1 LKDLEIIKENYT
13 DPQILTLDIEEKELA
28 DNDNTFL
35 NANNIYT
42 EVEGEVGKNL
52 KLKDNQRV
60 NLVGIIKSRFG
71 TAEDARKSSEK
82 RWLSAYS
89 NYRGLYKKGVKFR
102 DSEKS
107 RIFVKI
113 TKTKVLAAF
122 GQLVDV
128 IFGAGIFPIGISE
141 TKLPEGERKN
151 AHLDTQNPS
160 PTLESPDNI
169 GNRLEDETDNPY
181 DVGYEGDGR
190 ILAAGETLGRGEY
203 SKTVEETAEESGMLV
218 EGLNPNPQ
226 VFELSPA
233 KKAARAM
240 EKLIHDQIEESK
252 GSSEIRNSLLE
263 ASLLGTGIL
272 KGPFNFNKKLN
283 KWEMDED
290 NNRVYAPLEVRVP
303 RIEFVSCWDFYPDPQ
318 ATNVD
323 ECEFII
329 HRHKM
334 NRSQLRQLRNMPYF
348 NEDAIRDC
356 LREGPNYIE
365 KGFEDQL
372 KDQMSS
378 PDESGSSNFEVLE
391 YWGIMDAEYA
401 REVGIDLDEEIDD
414 LDEVQ
419 INAWVC
425 GNMLLRAVVNPFSPY
440 RIPYHAFPYEK
451 NPYNFFGIGVAENM
465 DDSQQIMNGHARMAI
480 DNLALAGSLVFD
492 VDESALVGGQTMEVY
507 PGKIF
512 RRQAGMPGQ
521 SIYGL
526 KFPNTAPENMMM
538 FDRFRQLAD
547 EQTGIPSYSHGQTG
561 VQSMT
566 RTASG
571 MSMLLG
577 AASLNIKT
585 VVKNIDDFL
594 LKPLGE
600 SYFQWNMQFFEGDL
614 DIAGD
619 LEVKATGTN
628 SMMQKEVR
636 SQRLTMFLQ
645 TAQSPAIAPFV
656 KISKLVSELAYSL
669 DLDPD
674 EILNDP
680 DEAAIM
686 AQIIG
691 MQNAGQTT
699 GPEAEAVGGQP
710 GVMGGVQ
717 GAPQQPQE
725 LGTTGTGGGNIGTG
739 NVPLAGEAE
748 FSGTPRAAGGAGQ
761 GSPI

>member
-1 LKDLEIIKENYT
+1 MAE
-13 DPQILTLDIEEKELA
+13 
-28 DNDNTFL
+28 NDNTFL
-35 NANNIYT
+35 TANNLYE
-42 EVEGEVGKNL
+42 EVEGEAGKAL
-52 KLKDNQRV
+52 TLEEDQEI
-60 NLVGIIKSRFG
+60 NLVGIIKDRFQK
-71 TAEDARKSSEK
+71 AEDARDSDER
-82 RWLSAYS
+82 RWLKSYE
-89 NYRGLYKKGVKFR
+89 NYRGLYSKGVRFR
-102 DSEKS
+102 ESEKS
-107 RIFVKI
+107 RVFVKV

-128 IFGAGIFPIGISE
+128 IFGTGKFPIGISE
-141 TKLPEGERKN
+141 THMPEGEKEN
-151 AHLDTQNPS
+151 AYLDATNPT
-160 PTLESPDNI
+160 PGLETSIPDNI
-169 GNRLEDETDNPY
+169 GNRLEDPVLDNPY
-181 DVGYEGDGR
+181 DIGYEGDGKV
-190 ILAAGETLGRGEY
+190 LKAGATYGNGLF
-203 SKTVEETAEESGMLV
+203 EETIENQADALGLLK
-218 EGLNPNPQ
+218 EGLSPLPQ
-226 VFELSPA
+226 AAELSPA
-233 KKAARAM
+233 AKAARRM
-240 EKLIHDQIEESK
+240 EKLVHDQIEESN
-252 GSSEIRNSLLE
+252 GSAEIRNALLE
-263 ASLLGTGIL
+263 SALLGTGIV
-272 KGPFNFNKKLN
+272 KGPFNFNKKLH
-283 KWEMDED
+283 KWD
-290 NNRVYAPLEVRVP
+290 NNEEGEREYNPLEVRVP
-303 RIEFVSCWDFYPDPQ
+303 RIEFVSCWDFYPDPA
-318 ATNVD
+318 ATNID
-323 ECEFII
+323 ECEFVV

-348 NEDAIRDC
+348 DKDAIREC
-356 LREGPNYIE
+356 IQMGPNYEE
-365 KGFEDQL
+365 KDFESQL
-372 KDQMSS
+372 KDDYNV
-378 PDESGSSNFEVLE
+378 DETYAPNFEVLE

-401 REVGIDLDEEIDD
+401 REVGIDLPDSVDD

-419 INAWVC
+419 INAWVS
-425 GNMLLRAVVNPFSPY
+425 GSKLLRAVINPFTPY
-440 RIPYHAFPYEK
+440 RIPYNAFPYER

-492 VDESALVGGQTMEVY
+492 VDESALVGGQNMEVY

-577 AASLNIKT
+577 ASSLNIKT
-585 VVKNIDDFL
+585 VIKNLDDFL

-614 DIAGD
+614 DVVGD
-619 LEVKATGTN
+619 LEVRATGTN
-628 SMMQKEVR
+628 SLMQKEVR

-656 KISKLVSELAYSL
+656 KVSKLVSELAYSL

-680 DEAAIM
+680 EEAAIM

-691 MQNAGQTT
+691 MQNAQQNT
-699 GPEAEAVGGQP
+699 GEETQPDSQQQAGMGSLGGIPQGP
-710 GVMGGVQ
+710 QDIGV
-717 GAPQQPQE
+717 
-725 LGTTGTGGGNIGTG
+725 TGTGGGNIGIG
-739 NVPLAGEAE
+739 NVPVAGESS
-748 FSGTPRAAGGAGQ
+748 FSGTIDNTTPTG
-761 GSPI
+761 

>member
-1 LKDLEIIKENYT
+1 M
-13 DPQILTLDIEEKELA
+13 A
-28 DNDNTFL
+28 DDKNTFL
-35 NANNIYT
+35 NANDIYE
-42 EVEGEVGKNL
+42 EVEGEAGKTL
-52 KLKDNQRV
+52 SLEEDQRN
-60 NLVGIIKSRFG
+60 NLVGIIKSRFAL
-71 TAEDARKSSEK
+71 AEESRNGDEK
-82 RWLSAYS
+82 RWLKAYE
-89 NYRGLYKKGVKFR
+89 NYRGLYNRSVKFR
-102 DSEKS
+102 ESEKS

-128 IFGAGIFPIGISE
+128 IFGTGKFPIGIEE
-141 TKLPEGERKN
+141 TKIPEGEKEN
-151 AHLDTQNPS
+151 AYLDTQNPQIGI
-160 PTLESPDNI
+160 ESSIPDNI
-169 GNRLEDETDNPY
+169 GNRLEDEPAENIY
-181 DVGYEGDGR
+181 NVGYEGDGKT
-190 ILAAGETLGRGEY
+190 LKAGATIGTGMFEDDIVTQADEQ
-203 SKTVEETAEESGMLV
+203 GMLQ
-218 EGLNPNPQ
+218 EGLSANPQ
-226 VFELSPA
+226 VPEFSIAQLT
-233 KKAARAM
+233 ARRM
-240 EKLIHDQIEESK
+240 EKLIHDQIEESN
-252 GSSEIRNSLLE
+252 GGSEIRNALLE
-263 ASLLGTGIL
+263 SSLLGTGII
-272 KGPFNFNKKLN
+272 KGPFNFNKKLH
-283 KWEMDED
+283 KWDKDEEGERQY
-290 NNRVYAPLEVRVP
+290 NPLEVRVP
-303 RIEFVSCWDFYPDPQ
+303 RIEFVSCWDFYPDPA
-318 ATNVD
+318 ATNIE
-323 ECEFII
+323 ECEYVV

-334 NRSQLRQLRNMPYF
+334 NRSQLRQLRNMPFF
-348 NEDAIRDC
+348 NEDAIRECIRQGANYEDKDFESH
-356 LREGPNYIE
+356 LRDDHQVDDSYTA
-365 KGFEDQL
+365 
-372 KDQMSS
+372 
-378 PDESGSSNFEVLE
+378 NFEVLE

-401 REVGIDLDEEIDD
+401 REVGIDLDDSIDD

-425 GNMLLRAVVNPFSPY
+425 GNKVLRAVINPFTPY
-440 RIPYHAFPYEK
+440 RIPYSAFPYER

-465 DDSQQIMNGHARMAI
+465 NDSQQIMNGHARMAI

-492 VDESALVGGQTMEVY
+492 VDESALVGGQNMEVY

-585 VVKNIDDFL
+585 VVKNLDDFL

-600 SYFQWNMQFFEGDL
+600 SYFQWNMQFFDGSLNVE
-614 DIAGD
+614 GD

-628 SMMQKEVR
+628 SLMQKEVR

-680 DEAAIM
+680 EEAAIM

-691 MQNAGQTT
+691 MQNAQQNT
-699 GPEAEAVGGQP
+699 GEETEPGSQQP
-710 GVMGGVQ
+710 TGMGGLTGTPV
-717 GAPQQPQE
+717 QPQD
-725 LGTTGTGGGNIGTG
+725 LGATGTGGGNIGIG
-739 NVPLAGEAE
+739 DVPVAGEDS
-748 FSGTPRAAGGAGQ
+748 FSGTVGIPTGAG
-761 GSPI
+761 